1 MTQCNGRVANDSFSV
16 PFRRC
21 TRPGAAERGGKWY
34 CRQHDPV
41 ARDARIV
48 AVMEA
53 SRKEWADRD
62 AAAAQRR
69 RYESIGQM
77 VCENAATIREWFLP
91 HADYLD
97 GDMVGILLAILAEV
111 DKP

>member
-1 MTQCNGRVANDSFSV
+1 MTSKPSDFMLKKWAEES
-16 PFRRC
+16 
-21 TRPGAAERGGKWY
+21 AAE
-34 CRQHDPV
+34 
-41 ARDARIV
+41 AL
-48 AVMEA
+48 
-53 SRKEWADRD
+53 
-62 AAAAQRR
+62 RR

>member
-53 SRKEWADRD
+53 SRKEWADKQ
-62 AAAAQRR
+62 AAEALRQ
-69 RYESIGQM
+69 RYERIGRL
-77 VCENAATIREWFLP
+77 VCENAEALRALTHGTMDIR
-91 HADYLD
+91 
-97 GDMVGILLAILAEV
+97 AINALQSVLREV
-111 DKP
+111 DS

>member
-1 MTQCNGRVANDSFSV
+1 
-16 PFRRC
+16 
-21 TRPGAAERGGKWY
+21 
-34 CRQHDPV
+34 
-41 ARDARIV
+41 
-48 AVMEA
+48 MEA